1 MSTITCDL
9 AISLDGYVAGPN
21 QSQDNP
27 FGEGV
32 GDRLHRWM
40 FDEPDENAAEIEG
53 ITSAAAFVMGRNMF
67 GPGRGEWDPGWTGWW
82 GDDPPY
88 HAPVFVLTHHERE
101 PVQMDG
107 GTTFVFVTDGIE
119 SALQQA
125 REAAGSGTVAIA
137 GGAEV
142 VKQYLRAGLIDILR
156 LHVVPEIIGAGERLL
171 DDLGDLKLE
180 QTAVTH
186 TDIVAHLSYRV
197 VR

>member
-9 AISLDGYVAGPN
+9 AISLDGYVAGAN
-21 QSQDNP
+21 QSRDNP

-32 GDRLHRWM
+32 GERLHRWM
-40 FDEPDENAAEIEG
+40 FDQPDENATEIEA

-101 PVQMDG
+101 PVLMDG

-125 REAAGSGTVAIA
+125 RDAAGSGTVAIA

-142 VKQYLRAGLIDILR
+142 VKQYLHAGLIDTLR

-171 DDLGDLKLE
+171 DDVGDLKLE

-186 TDIVAHLSYRV
+186 TDIVAHLSYRI

>member
-21 QSQDNP
+21 QSRDNP

-32 GDRLHRWM
+32 EDRLHRWM
-40 FDEPDENAAEIEG
+40 FDQPDENADEIEA

-67 GPGRGEWDPGWTGWW
+67 GPGRGEWDPDWTGWW

-101 PVQMDG
+101 QVQMDG
-107 GTTFVFVTDGIE
+107 GTTFVFVTDGFE

-125 REAAGSGTVAIA
+125 RDAAGSGTVAIA

-142 VKQYLRAGLIDILR
+142 VRQYLRAGLIDTLR
-156 LHVVPEIIGAGERLL
+156 LHLVPEIVGAGERLL
-171 DDLGDLKLE
+171 DDVGDLELE
-180 QTAVTH
+180 QTAITH
-186 TDIVAHLSYRV
+186 TDLVAHLSYRI